1 MQRNHDCRAVDN
13 GAVSPSAIRT
23 ATARAV
29 HQLLDDP
36 IVFEDPLAL
45 PILGH
50 EREHAVRDDPFQ
62 LNDPAARIMRAAI
75 VARSR
80 LAEDE
85 LREAIDE
92 GVRQLVMLG
101 AGLDTFPYRNPCNT
115 LGLQMYEV
123 DRPSMQHWKRAR
135 LAEAGIEVPDSVAF
149 VGVDLEAGDSLMR
162 RLQTAGLR
170 WDEPTCFAWLGV
182 TPYLTDT
189 DVLGVLATLSHSPA
203 GSRVV
208 FDYRLPPS
216 MLDPLERMM
225 EEHVAE
231 LFAAMGEPW
240 RSSFEPDEL
249 QHHLA
254 HMGFTT
260 LENLGPAALNERFF
274 PRRKDGLQTG
284 GGGLRVLCARRH

>member
-1 MQRNHDCRAVDN
+1 MQRSDDDN
-13 GAVSPSAIRT
+13 AMGNGSPSPSAVRT

-45 PILGH
+45 PILGRGH
-50 EREHAVRDDPFQ
+50 ERAVREDPFRH
-62 LNDPAARIMRAAI
+62 NDPAARTMRAAI

-85 LREAIDE
+85 LQKAVGE
-92 GVRQLVMLG
+92 GVRQFVVLG
-101 AGLDTFPYRNPCNT
+101 AGLDTFAYRNPYNA
-115 LGLQMYEV
+115 LGLQTYEV
-123 DRPSMQHWKRAR
+123 DQPPMQHWKRTR
-135 LAEAGIEVPDSVAF
+135 LDEACIPIPDSLTF
-149 VGVDLEAGDSLMR
+149 VGTDFETGDSLSE
-162 RLQTAGLR
+162 RLREAGFR
-170 WDEPTCFAWLGV
+170 WGEPACFSWLGV
-182 TPYLTDT
+182 TPYLTDA
-189 DVLGVLATLSHSPA
+189 DVLDVLATLSHSPA

-208 FDYRLPPS
+208 FDYRLPTS
-216 MLDPLERMM
+216 MLEPLERMM

-240 RSSFEPDEL
+240 RSSFEPVEL
-249 QHHLA
+249 QHQLGY
-254 HMGFTT
+254 MGFTD

-284 GGGLRVLCARRH
+284 GGGLRMLCARRY